1 VSDISH
7 NGAEAQGMN
16 PTEFRETL
24 ERLRSAMDS
33 GDLEA
38 GVALA
43 RLHWDMRDL
52 EQADA
57 LVWEIDSRVG
67 PDDLKTHWALY
78 NAFALGLG
86 GGGDGTRRRE
96 RTFHHLRIAAELWNR
111 PELLLTVA
119 IHYRDGLNDVPQ
131 DLEEAQRWLAKAA
144 AAGSQKAQDAYDRLK
159 KSNKPRRANR

>member
-1 VSDISH
+1 MRPGDAMTPPELH
-7 NGAEAQGMN
+7 EALQ
-16 PTEFRETL
+16 
-24 ERLRSAMDS
+24 RLRSAMDH

-43 RLHWDMRDL
+43 RLYWDKRDL
-52 EQADA
+52 DKADA
-57 LVWEIDSRVG
+57 LVWEVDSKVQ

-86 GGGDGTRRRE
+86 GGGNGIRRRE

-131 DLEEAQRWLAKAA
+131 NLEEAERWLLKAV
-144 AAGSQKAQDAYDRLK
+144 AAGSQKAQAAYDRLK
-159 KSNKPRRANR
+159 KPKKTQRANR